1 MSGQFVRYPNYV
13 RVCYLLL
20 GWWYL
25 ALAACFHKRTGK
37 PRKKETYMSKNLTR
51 KGLAFGA
58 GLALVASG
66 FAAVPAQAD
75 TTGPVTLAPDQGTT
89 FNSILQSGITLKTEL
104 DANEFGVEEA
114 GSLAFLVENPGAA
127 AISLDLATAGALNEQ
142 VNYRSDTN
150 WAATGI
156 SPAATRGARLNG
168 EATTTAADD
177 DLWAASTYAADNA
190 KFAYVTGSSDQT
202 VATYAAAIA
211 AGTAEAHVFD
221 EVVATDIDGAD
232 LITLTLANGSVLTY
246 TPDATPTGAEIQA
259 GLRLDGDYDANYA
272 VVTVADGSVDVGN
285 ADNDTFD
292 FTVTYAKVQG
302 DVGLSTLNAFGGAQT
317 IDTNTAG
324 APSTFNFGTT
334 AKKNTLTVATTETA
348 KNVTLYVTA
357 FLDENGNGVKDT
369 FEDASDR
376 VTVVL
381 YAPSNVSATTTI
393 DYLVADN
400 SAYRTKIVY
409 NNSINPWFVQAKTF
423 NKLYKE
429 GVLVDIADAKTDTSD
444 TQVDDYAATAITDTT
459 VAYSSETTIGITKN
473 TLMGGV
479 NTSGVGIAYNL
490 NAGNTA
496 VVDLDEGVFT
506 AQTFYTTDGT
516 EYVAIGAA
524 SPAIDTNGTTN
535 TLVDTLE
542 PTVTDTA
549 NLKFVADSN
558 SASAV
563 TVRTGTKTFDVAV
576 QALDDSATPKTLKA
590 AGIKVKAT
598 VTAATLDSGAVSVTG
613 SSASLVEDGVTV
625 AYGFT
630 NASGIA
636 TFSINN
642 TVGSEDDVVTA
653 KFEILNS
660 SGVWV
665 DADTVTATWAD
676 ATLASW
682 KAVGG
687 NYTSGATVN
696 LTFAAYDQ
704 WGEPVSTDDD
714 AALSVSAVASFAGIA
729 DATKYSK
736 TVAVT
741 NGVAEYS
748 FANFAAAGASAQLVA
763 TLKAGTS
770 NATPTNGSSATIT
783 VNVYNTNATDKIV
796 VADTFQTAIN
806 YNDYVTGKTSSSAV
820 TAAATKSGIATAA
833 KATITG
839 NVLDVNGVGQPGVAV
854 TVAAAGV
861 LLKDASAYAEDTIT
875 TYSNEYGSFSV
886 DVFAHELNT
895 AGIAVSITADG
906 KTASTKVKTFLP
918 AAIDDKNL
926 SFSWN
931 FPANVVKNTTYAVT
945 AKLTDKWGNPIAG
958 KDAQGNQDAT
968 DFAIAFQGTGSIEVN
983 GVGTTVYRDFNTKG
997 EVTVFVRSI
1006 KDIAGPGSVSATLG
1020 GNALYATGET
1030 STSTSQLGTVAA
1042 TIALNDEATVWD
1054 ESLWAS
1060 TLSVEVDVLDRAP
1073 AASATGKVN
1082 VGSFNGKLVVY
1093 AAGLDGAKISW
1104 KVAGKWGTAVAS
1116 GNLLNRFDRPVGASG
1131 VNVIV
1136 EIYVNGVKQL
1146 TKTVLTR

>member
-1 MSGQFVRYPNYV
+1 MCV
-13 RVCYLLL
+13 
-20 GWWYL
+20 
-25 ALAACFHKRTGK
+25 GK

-58 GLALVASG
+58 MIALGASSLVA
-66 FAAVPAQAD
+66 APAIAD
-75 TTGPVTLAPDQGTT
+75 TTGPVTLVPNAGTT
-89 FNSILQSGITLKTEL
+89 FNSILQSGAVLSSSIDPLYDSNKTLLTYRVENAGAAKVTL
-104 DANEFGVEEA
+104 TYDGKNDATDLKQTVVTSATALTNGATGPDATAA
-114 GSLAFLVENPGAA
+114 GSL
-127 AISLDLATAGALNEQ
+127 
-142 VNYRSDTN
+142 
-150 WAATGI
+150 
-156 SPAATRGARLNG
+156 
-168 EATTTAADD
+168 TAANAT
-177 DLWAASTYAADNA
+177 DLTA
-190 KFAYVTGSSDQT
+190 KFIYISGS
-202 VATYAAAIA
+202 ATNDSGLVDNTLTI
-211 AGTAEAHVFD
+211 GTAE
-221 EVVATDIDGAD
+221 
-232 LITLTLANGSVLTY
+232 
-246 TPDATPTGAEIQA
+246 
-259 GLRLDGDYDANYA
+259 
-272 VVTVADGSVDVGN
+272 
-285 ADNDTFD
+285 
-292 FTVTYAKVQG
+292 
-302 DVGLSTLNAFGGAQT
+302 
-317 IDTNTAG
+317 
-324 APSTFNFGTT
+324 TT
-334 AKKNTLTVATTETA
+334 
-348 KNVTLYVTA
+348 KNVTLKVTA
-357 FLDENGNGVKDT
+357 WVDLDGDGFIDT
-369 FEDASDR
+369 FEPSSDTE
-376 VTVVL
+376 TVVL

-400 SAYRTKIVY
+400 SAFRTKIVY

-423 NKLYKE
+423 NRFYKE
-429 GVLVDIADAKTDTSD
+429 GVLVDITDTETD
-444 TQVDDYAATAITDTT
+444 TADDLADDYAASAITATT
-459 VAYSSETTIGITKN
+459 TAYSTETTIGITKN

-479 NTSGVGIAYNL
+479 NTSGVGVAYNM
-490 NAGNTA
+490 NAANDN
-496 VVDLDEGVFT
+496 VVDLGEAVFT
-506 AQTFYTTDGT
+506 AQTFYLTSGSN
-516 EYVAIGAA
+516 YVAIGAA
-524 SPAIDTNGTTN
+524 SPAIDTNGSTN

-542 PTVTDTA
+542 PTVTNTA
-549 NLKFVADSN
+549 NLKFDADTN

-590 AGIKVKAT
+590 AGIRVRAT
-598 VTAATLDSGAVSVTG
+598 VTAVTLDAGAVSVTG

-625 AYGFT
+625 AQGFT

-636 TFSINN
+636 TFTINS

-653 KFEILNS
+653 KFEILDSN
-660 SGVWV
+660 GVWR
-665 DADTVTATWAD
+665 DADTLTATWAD

-687 NYTSGATVN
+687 NYTSGSTVN

-729 DATKYSK
+729 NATKYSK
-736 TVAVT
+736 TVSVT
-741 NGVAEYS
+741 NGVAEFS

-770 NATPTNGSSATIT
+770 NATPTTGSATIT

-820 TAAATKSGIATAA
+820 TAAATKSGIASAA

-861 LLKDASAYAEDTIT
+861 LLKDASAYAEGTIT

-945 AKLTDKWGNPIAG
+945 AKLADKWGNPIAG

-1020 GNALYATGET
+1020 GNALYATGEDA
-1030 STSTSQLGTVAA
+1030 TSTSQLGTVAA
-1042 TIALNDEATVWD
+1042 TIALNDETTVWD
-1054 ESLWAS
+1054 ESKWAS

-1073 AASATGKVN
+1073 AATGKVN

-1093 AAGLDGAKISW
+1093 ALNLDGAKISW
-1104 KVAGKWGTAVAS
+1104 KVAGKWGVAVAD
-1116 GNLLNRFDRPVGASG
+1116 GNELNRFDRPVGASG

-1146 TKTVLTR
+1146 TKTVLTK